1 MLQLL
6 NTVTEIKDHGVYIS
20 SNRTKCTKLQGIL
33 FGYAFYPS
41 VAYSVGTSKFV
52 CCAPHL
58 APPQPQP
65 LPQKVFELQQQPYS
79 IDFQVGEE
87 KGGWVVV
94 GGDK

>member
-6 NTVTEIKDHGVYIS
+6 NTATDIKDHEVYIS

-33 FGYAFYPS
+33 FGFALYP
-41 VAYSVGTSKFV
+41 SVGTSKFF
-52 CCAPHL
+52 CCAPHP
-58 APPQPQP
+58 APQPQP
-65 LPQKVFELQQQPYS
+65 LPQKVSELQQQPYS
-79 IDFQVGEE
+79 IEFQVGKE